1 MSRIICAG
9 AFADT
14 SLPVDGDL
22 KSILLSDA
30 RLTDWWQAD
39 SQSATESGGAIV
51 AFLNLVSGR
60 GALNLLG
67 GSGNI
72 PALETNADFAG
83 YQVANFKVASGSRRY
98 AFSQYPGAPADFS
111 YVWFGTVAPSATNQK
126 LWYIEGA
133 TVGVGPLFAQITAN
147 ASGNL
152 AVSSFIGSPAGGL
165 TLVNP
170 ATEIKTEQRALI
182 IVSASGGTLRARY
195 NSGAVQ
201 SVARG
206 PFTAGANAW
215 LGAKDNALEPFRAGV
230 FSDFLRLDVDALAAG
245 NEDLLALIDGY
256 FAGTY

>member
-1 MSRIICAG
+1 MSRIICDG
-9 AFADT
+9 EFADT

-22 KSILLSDA
+22 KSILLADA
-30 RLTDWWQAD
+30 HLTDWWQAD
-39 SQSATESGGAIV
+39 SQSATEADGTIA

-72 PALETNADFAG
+72 PALETSADFAG
-83 YQVANFKVASGSRRY
+83 YQVANFKAASGSRRY
-98 AFSQYPGAPADFS
+98 VFAQYPGAPDDFS

-126 LWYIEGA
+126 LLYVEGA
-133 TVGVGPLFAQITAN
+133 TQGVGPLFAQITAN

-152 AVSSFIGSPAGGL
+152 AVSAFIGSPAGGL

-170 ATEIKTEQRALI
+170 ATEVKTEQQALI
-182 IVSASGGTLRARY
+182 IVSSSGGTLRARY

-206 PFTAGANAW
+206 PFAAGINAW

-230 FSDFLRLDVDALAAG
+230 FSDLMRLDVDILAAG
-245 NEDLLALIDGY
+245 NEDLLAMVSGY